1 MFNNLTAFALVLT
14 MLGFTQPRALG
25 AQADVSV
32 RATDVG
38 SNLFG
43 GHDARLPFVVT
54 ANRQLEGIAA
64 WTLSVDQRIVA
75 RGKTAVA
82 ATPQTP
88 GNIEIRVDMPKV
100 KAGVVLRAVLS
111 FAIYGQD
118 RHTAEASLEK
128 PLWIFSEDPFT
139 DRSRWLKELKIC
151 LFDPSGNTRQV
162 FEKMKIPFSQTANV
176 DSLDALDRGLLIIG
190 EGTSFRDYRGLPE
203 LMMKTAAG
211 GTAVL
216 CLAPLDGEI
225 MLPGSLGVTTEFPL
239 PERLLLRRNDVI
251 CELDKRLDALVWGT
265 GVRPLA
271 SALSVRSDRNRVVGE
286 VVQSPDG
293 WPWLEIG
300 FPAEHGKLIV
310 CGFGVV
316 RHWQIGPTPR
326 FLFARILEYLTLT
339 QKPPSSLSKG
349 EQ

>member
-151 LFDPSGNTRQV
+151 LFDPSGNTR
-162 FEKMKIPFSQTANV
+162 
-176 DSLDALDRGLLIIG
+176 
-190 EGTSFRDYRGLPE
+190 
-203 LMMKTAAG
+203 
-211 GTAVL
+211 
-216 CLAPLDGEI
+216 
-225 MLPGSLGVTTEFPL
+225 
-239 PERLLLRRNDVI
+239 
-251 CELDKRLDALVWGT
+251 
-265 GVRPLA
+265 
-271 SALSVRSDRNRVVGE
+271 
-286 VVQSPDG
+286 
-293 WPWLEIG
+293 
-300 FPAEHGKLIV
+300 
-310 CGFGVV
+310 
-316 RHWQIGPTPR
+316 
-326 FLFARILEYLTLT
+326 
-339 QKPPSSLSKG
+339 
-349 EQ
+349 